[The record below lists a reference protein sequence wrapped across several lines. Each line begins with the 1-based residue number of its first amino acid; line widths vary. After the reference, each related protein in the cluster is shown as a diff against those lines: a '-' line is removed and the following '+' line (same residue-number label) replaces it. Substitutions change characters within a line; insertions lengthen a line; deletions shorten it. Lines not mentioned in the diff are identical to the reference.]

1 MIRRAITIGAAS
13 LICALPAFAQERG
26 TVEFGAFGSAG
37 MFNKTTTLDKGFGVG
52 GRVGVYLDPRIS
64 IEFEDA
70 EMKASRTLGLANV
83 NVGLL
88 SGRVVATVVKDGGFS
103 LLLGA
108 GAGSSTE
115 TNFLHTY
122 GLNALLGAKFA
133 VGEHAAIR
141 LDAVSDWMANE
152 DWKSNQSIRLGLTLY
167 RSPNHAERI
176 KEVAVAAAPYVQR
189 PDSVSAEEQGRR
201 RRFERDYRNL
211 RDSVNNIKPC
221 QCAAPP
227 APAAD
232 VATMSER
239 IRFAFDK
246 SDLTPE
252 ARTILDAK
260 VVVFNANPSMKI
272 YITGHTDEKGTDSYN
287 VALGD
292 RRAVAA
298 KAYLVS
304 KGVAESRVI
313 TDSKGESEPVVPA
326 GTKKE
331 MAPDRRDMFVL
342 ITSDVVRNP

>member
-1 MIRRAITIGAAS
+1 MIRRAIAVGAAT
-13 LICALPAFAQERG
+13 LMCALPAAAQERG

-37 MFNKTTTLDKGFGVG
+37 MFNKTLTLDKGFGVG
-52 GRVGVYLDPRIS
+52 GRVGIYLDPRIS

-70 EMKASRTLGLANV
+70 EMKASRTLGLADV
-83 NVGLL
+83 NVGDL
-88 SGRVVATVVKDGGFS
+88 SGRLVATVAKSGGFS

-115 TNFLHTY
+115 TNFLHSY

-133 VGEHAAIR
+133 IGDHAAIR
-141 LDAVSDWMANE
+141 VDAVSDWMANY
-152 DWKSNQSIRLGLTLY
+152 DWKSNQSLRVGLTMY
-167 RSPNHAERI
+167 RSPNHTVRI

-201 RRFERDYRNL
+201 RRFERDYREL

-227 APAAD
+227 PAAD

-239 IRFAFDK
+239 IRFHFDK

-252 ARTILDAK
+252 ARVILDAK

-272 YITGHTDEKGTDSYN
+272 YITGHTDELGTGAYN
-287 VALGD
+287 MALGD
-292 RRAVAA
+292 RRAASA

-304 KGVAESRVI
+304 KGVAASRVI
-313 TDSKGESEPVVPA
+313 VDSKGESEPIVPA
-326 GTKKE
+326 GSKKE

-342 ITSDVVRNP
+342 ITTDVIRNP

>member
-1 MIRRAITIGAAS
+1 MIRKAITIGAAT
-13 LICALPAFAQERG
+13 LICALPALAQERG

-37 MFNKTTTLDKGFGVG
+37 MFNKTMTLDKGFGAG

-70 EMKASRTLGLANV
+70 EMKASRTLGLTDV
-83 NVGLL
+83 NVGSLT
-88 SGRVVATVVKDGGFS
+88 GRLVATVAKSGGFS

-115 TNFLHTY
+115 TNFMHSY
-122 GLNALLGAKFA
+122 GVNALLGAKFA

-141 LDAVSDWMANE
+141 VDAVADWMANY
-152 DWKSNQSIRLGLTLY
+152 DWKSNQQLRAGLTLY
-167 RSPNHAERI
+167 RSPNHSVRI

-201 RRFERDYRNL
+201 RRFERDYREL

-221 QCAAPP
+221 QCAAP

-239 IRFAFDK
+239 IRFHFDK

-272 YITGHTDEKGTDSYN
+272 FITGHTDDMGTDNYN
-287 VALGD
+287 MALGE
-292 RRAVAA
+292 RRAASA

-304 KGVAESRVI
+304 KGVAESRVV
-313 TDSKGESEPVVPA
+313 TDSKGESEQIVPA
-326 GTKKE
+326 GTKKQ
-331 MAPDRRDMFVL
+331 MAPDRRDMFIL
-342 ITSDVVRNP
+342 ITTDVVRNP

>member
-13 LICALPAFAQERG
+13 LICALPALAQERG

-37 MFNKTTTLDKGFGVG
+37 TFNKTMTLDKGFGAG

-70 EMKASRTLGLANV
+70 EMKATRTLGLADV
-83 NVGLL
+83 NVGQL
-88 SGRVVATVVKDGGFS
+88 SGRLVAAVAKSGGFS

-115 TNFLHTY
+115 TNFMHTY

-141 LDAVSDWMANE
+141 VDAISDWMANY
-152 DWKSNQSIRLGLTLY
+152 DWKSNQSVRLGLTLY
-167 RSPNHAERI
+167 RSPNHSVRI

-201 RRFERDYRNL
+201 RRFERDYREL

-221 QCAAPP
+221 QCAAP

-232 VATMSER
+232 VMTMSER
-239 IRFAFDK
+239 IRFHFDK

-252 ARTILDAK
+252 AMAILDAK
-260 VVVFNANPSMKI
+260 VAVFNANPSMKI
-272 YITGHTDEKGTDSYN
+272 YITGHTDQKGTDAYN
-287 VALGD
+287 MALGD
-292 RRAVAA
+292 RRAASA

-304 KGVAESRVI
+304 KGVAASRVS
-313 TDSKGESEPVVPA
+313 TDSKGESEPIVPA
-326 GTKKE
+326 GSKKE

-342 ITSDVVRNP
+342 ITTDVIRNP